1 MKIIIFL
8 LALAFL
14 AFCFIPKATSDAK
27 RGCIASAYQA
37 ERNGFNLEENLK
49 TCTHL

>member
-1 MKIIIFL
+1 MKIIVFL
-8 LALAFL
+8 LALSFL
-14 AFCFIPKATSDAK
+14 AFCFVPETMSDNK

-49 TCTHL
+49 SCTQL